1 MAESARHAAELR
13 AVVPQDEFRRALD
26 DDQLV
31 LHYQPII
38 ALDSGRIRGAEALLR
53 WRHPTGG
60 LLMPDDF
67 LPAIAHTPVMRLAT
81 QWVLTEACKCAAM
94 WINRHVAVNVS
105 ASDVV
110 RPDFVADV
118 TRALDIS
125 GLDPQRLG
133 VELTEHAVV
142 QDLPSAVRALS
153 ELREMGVDVS
163 LDDFGTGY
171 SSLFYL
177 RELPISEVKID
188 RVFIDRVDAD
198 DENAAIVD
206 SVIRLARTV
215 GVSAVA
221 EGVERAAQASLL
233 MAMGCPAAQGYL
245 WGRPEPEPDEG
256 RQTVP
261 LPEVSRAARR
271 RRRGEAVAESDDAL
285 GRIRS
290 LLAAGASLHT
300 IAAALNRDG
309 VSSARG
315 TRWTAAA
322 VAHGLQGDRP

>member
-1 MAESARHAAELR
+1 M
-13 AVVPQDEFRRALD
+13 PQDEFRRALEG
-26 DDQLV
+26 DQLV
-31 LHYQPII
+31 VYYQPII
-38 ALDSGRIRGAEALLR
+38 ALDTGRVRGAEALLR
-53 WRHPTGG
+53 WRHPGGG

-67 LPAIAHTPVMRLAT
+67 LPAIAHSPVMRLAT
-81 QWVLTEACKCAAM
+81 QWVLTAACKQAAA
-94 WINRHVAVNVS
+94 WTNRAVAVNVS

-110 RPDFVADV
+110 RHDFVADV
-118 TRALDIS
+118 MRALDVS
-125 GLDPQRLG
+125 GLEPDMLG

-142 QDLPSAVRALS
+142 QDLAAAVKALS
-153 ELREMGVDVS
+153 ALREMGVHVS

-188 RVFIDRVDAD
+188 RVFIDRLDASEED
-198 DENAAIVD
+198 AAIVE

-215 GVSAVA
+215 GVTAVA

-245 WGRPEPEPDEG
+245 WGRPEPDPDLS
-256 RQTVP
+256 RQTVA
-261 LPEVSRAARR
+261 LPQPPVAPRR
-271 RRRGEAVAESDDAL
+271 RRRGVAVPESDEAM

-300 IAAALNRDG
+300 IAAALNRDD
-309 VSSARG
+309 VPSARG
-315 TRWTAAA
+315 IRWTAAS
-322 VAHGLQGDRP
+322 VAHALQGDSR

>member
-13 AVVPQDEFRRALD
+13 AVVPQEEFRRALEA
-26 DDQLV
+26 DQLV
-31 LHYQPII
+31 LHYQPIV

-53 WRHPTGG
+53 WRHPSGG

-81 QWVLTEACKCAAM
+81 QWVLTEACKRAAS
-94 WINRHVAVNVS
+94 WTNRHVAVNVS

-110 RPDFVADV
+110 RADFVADV

-125 GLDPQRLG
+125 GLEPDRLG

-153 ELREMGVDVS
+153 ALRDMGVEVS

-188 RVFIDRVDAD
+188 RVFIDRVDD
-198 DENAAIVD
+198 DEEDAAIVD

-215 GVSAVA
+215 GVTAVA
-221 EGVERAAQASLL
+221 ESVERAAQASML
-233 MAMGCPAAQGYL
+233 MAMGCPGAQGYL
-245 WGRPEPEPDEG
+245 WGRPEPEPDLA
-256 RQTVP
+256 RQVLPVP
-261 LPEVSRAARR
+261 EPPARPRR
-271 RRRGEAVAESDDAL
+271 RRRGGGPAESDDAMD
-285 GRIRS
+285 RIRA

-309 VSSARG
+309 FGSARG
-315 TRWTAAA
+315 TRWTASS
-322 VAHGLQGDRP
+322 VAHALQGDRR

>member
-26 DDQLV
+26 ANQLV
-31 LHYQPII
+31 LHYQPIVE
-38 ALDSGRIRGAEALLR
+38 LDSGRVRGAEALLR

-81 QWVLTEACKCAAM
+81 QWVLVEACKRAAS
-94 WINRHVAVNVS
+94 WSNRQVAVNVS

-110 RPDFVADV
+110 RADFVADV
-118 TRALDIS
+118 SRALDVS
-125 GLDPQRLG
+125 GLDPERLG

-142 QDLPSAVRALS
+142 QDLPSAIRALS
-153 ELREMGVDVS
+153 TLRDMGVCVS

-177 RELPISEVKID
+177 RELPITEVKID
-188 RVFIDRVDAD
+188 RVFIDRLDAN
-198 DENAAIVD
+198 DEDAAIVD

-215 GVSAVA
+215 GVTAVA

-233 MAMGCPAAQGYL
+233 MTLGCPAAQGYL
-245 WGRPEPEPDEG
+245 WGRPEADPDLT
-256 RQTVP
+256 RQAMP
-261 LPEVSRAARR
+261 LPEPPSRSRR
-271 RRRGEAVAESDDAL
+271 RRSGDRTRESDDAM
-285 GRIRS
+285 GRIRA

-309 VSSARG
+309 VPSARG
-315 TRWTAAA
+315 TRWTAAS
-322 VAHGLQGDRP
+322 VAHAVHGDRH

>member
-1 MAESARHAAELR
+1 M
-13 AVVPQDEFRRALD
+13 VPQDEFRRALEGN
-26 DDQLV
+26 QLV
-31 LHYQPII
+31 VYYQPIV
-38 ALDSGRIRGAEALLR
+38 ALDTGRVRGAEALLR
-53 WRHPTGG
+53 WRHPGGG

-81 QWVLTEACKCAAM
+81 QWVLTAACKQAAA
-94 WINRHVAVNVS
+94 WTNRSVAVNVS

-110 RPDFVADV
+110 RNDFVADV
-118 TRALDIS
+118 TRALDVS
-125 GLDPQRLG
+125 GLEPDRLG

-142 QDLPSAVRALS
+142 QDLAAAVKALS
-153 ELREMGVDVS
+153 ALREMGVHVS

-188 RVFIDRVDAD
+188 RVFIDRLDASEED
-198 DENAAIVD
+198 AAIVE

-221 EGVERAAQASLL
+221 EGVERSAQASQL

-245 WGRPEPEPDEG
+245 WGRPEPDPDLT
-256 RQTVP
+256 RQSVP
-261 LPEVSRAARR
+261 LPEPPSRPRR
-271 RRRGEAVAESDDAL
+271 RRRGVVVPESDEAM
-285 GRIRS
+285 GRIRA

-300 IAAALNRDG
+300 IAAALNRDD
-309 VSSARG
+309 VPSARG
-315 TRWTAAA
+315 IRWTAAS
-322 VAHGLQGDRP
+322 VAHALQGDK